1 VKVETSRGVE
11 PRCRGLQPRTLP
23 LGQPV
28 RVGTRGGNRTRFPTL
43 RTSDPKPVDDTGE
56 GLVGARGIKPRFPA
70 NRAGVLPLDDA
81 PVGTPRWTRTTGLSL
96 RRAALSVLLSYRRGN
111 GGSGWS

>member
-1 VKVETSRGVE
+1 MNLEAGRGVE
-11 PRCRGLQPRTLP
+11 PRYRGLQPRTLP

-56 GLVGARGIKPRFPA
+56 IWLERVELNHGS
-70 NRAGVLPLDDA
+70 PLI
-81 PVGTPRWTRTTGLSL
+81 GRE
-96 RRAALSVLLSYRRGN
+96 SYR
-111 GGSGWS
+111 